1 MSKFKDLFL
10 IVEGGHFSDREI
22 KKENK
27 KKVRGKDMTKFF
39 VKKPY
44 FVLVTVI
51 IVLVI
56 GFVSLGEMQTDLLPK
71 MELPYMAV
79 ITTEVGAS
87 PEKVESDVVKPME
100 STLGTINGVE
110 KLTSTS
116 ANNYGMLMLEF
127 AEDTNMEAALVRVS
141 KALNSLDLPEGCGT
155 PNIMEISADM
165 MATMYAS
172 VSYEGKDIKELSSFT
187 EQTVK
192 PYLERQDGVASVSA
206 NGLIQDHVEIRLNE
220 KKIER
225 MNDKILGQTNDKLL
239 EASDKIEEAKAS
251 LKKSKEQLKKQEKT
265 LSSKQE
271 ETNTKLAEAQT
282 KLAEALS
289 QKAAYEAELNSL
301 KASQSALKAEKKAYK
316 DAGLEKTY
324 KTLNNT
330 FKSLNATMGEA
341 AKQMGIT
348 IPSSVKEAIQHPKQ
362 FEAFVSWMEQMGY
375 GEQFSKLTIDSLKQM
390 YKAVEVRLP
399 QIDTELSNLQV
410 KIKVQKAIIDK
421 LNEQMKGLDEQQSKL
436 IAGGYSAAA
445 GFGSGQAQIAAGKT
459 QIESAEKELKDSED
473 KLEDSR
479 KAARENAN
487 IDTLLSL
494 DTLSAMISAQNFSMP
509 AGYIEDKSSHQ
520 WLVEVG
526 DNFTNEKQLKNLVL
540 TKIDGVGKIRVK
552 DIADITVVDNQGD
565 AYSKVNGENAILLS
579 VFKGST
585 ANTSTVSKGIQNS
598 FKDLEK
604 KYKGLSFT
612 TIMNQGDY
620 INIIIKSVLSSILLG
635 AVLAIIVL
643 ALFLKDIRPTI
654 VVAFSI
660 PFSVLFAI
668 IIMYFTGIN
677 INVMSLAGLCLGIG
691 MLVDNSIVVMENIYR
706 FRNEGMSASKAAVR
720 GTAQVAGPILASTI
734 TTICVFLPMVYT
746 SGMVSQLLMPFAFT
760 ISYALI
766 ASLLVALTVVPT
778 MGSVL
783 LRKTKD
789 VKQPWFDKIK
799 DVYGKVLELALR
811 FKIVPLAIS
820 IVLLVLCVMQSMRTG
835 IVMMDDMDSNQIAVS
850 MTLDDNVKKE
860 NAYKTADEVMGILT
874 EIDGIKKVSALDG
887 NASVTS
893 SMLGTGTTDNY
904 TSFSFNIITEDNIK
918 TTKEFRK
925 IRKEIESKTK
935 RVKCKEITVSSS
947 AMGDMSSLSG
957 GGLSVN
963 VYGENQQKLI
973 KISEDVI
980 KMMKEISEVKTAS
993 NGIESAD
1000 KMLHLK
1006 IDRNKAAEHGLTI
1019 AQIYQ
1024 EILKHTTTE
1033 KNAITLN
1040 MDEKDVE
1047 VNLINE
1053 TDKLTY
1059 ENILDMKIETTEKNS
1074 DGEDEKHTYKLS
1086 DFASEDD
1093 GYSMDNITRENQKPY
1108 LTVTAEIDE
1117 NANATLLS
1125 RKLQNKIDKYKA
1137 PGGYEVE
1144 LSGDATQTTDMLK
1157 QMGKALALGFMLIYL
1172 VMVAQFQSL
1181 LSPFIVIF
1189 TVPLAFTGGMIG
1201 LGFFGMSISAMALMG
1216 FMILM
1221 GTVVN
1226 NGIVFVDYVNQLR
1239 IGGMSKR
1246 EALIETGKTRMRP
1259 ILMTA
1264 LTTILSMSVM
1274 VFSQDAGNAMQ
1285 KGMAVVVAFG
1295 LLYATL
1301 MTLFI
1306 VPVMYDILYRKQ
1318 PKVID
1323 VEDSDL

>member
-1 MSKFKDLFL
+1 
-10 IVEGGHFSDREI
+10 
-22 KKENK
+22 
-27 KKVRGKDMTKFF
+27 
-39 VKKPY
+39 
-44 FVLVTVI
+44 
-51 IVLVI
+51 
-56 GFVSLGEMQTDLLPK
+56 
-71 MELPYMAV
+71 
-79 ITTEVGAS
+79 
-87 PEKVESDVVKPME
+87 
-100 STLGTINGVE
+100 
-110 KLTSTS
+110 
-116 ANNYGMLMLEF
+116 
-127 AEDTNMEAALVRVS
+127 
-141 KALNSLDLPEGCGT
+141 
-155 PNIMEISADM
+155 
-165 MATMYAS
+165 
-172 VSYEGKDIKELSSFT
+172 
-187 EQTVK
+187 
-192 PYLERQDGVASVSA
+192 
-206 NGLIQDHVEIRLNE
+206 
-220 KKIER
+220 
-225 MNDKILGQTNDKLL
+225 
-239 EASDKIEEAKAS
+239 
-251 LKKSKEQLKKQEKT
+251 
-265 LSSKQE
+265 
-271 ETNTKLAEAQT
+271 
-282 KLAEALS
+282 
-289 QKAAYEAELNSL
+289 
-301 KASQSALKAEKKAYK
+301 
-316 DAGLEKTY
+316 
-324 KTLNNT
+324 
-330 FKSLNATMGEA
+330 
-341 AKQMGIT
+341 
-348 IPSSVKEAIQHPKQ
+348 
-362 FEAFVSWMEQMGY
+362 
-375 GEQFSKLTIDSLKQM
+375 
-390 YKAVEVRLP
+390 
-399 QIDTELSNLQV
+399 
-410 KIKVQKAIIDK
+410 
-421 LNEQMKGLDEQQSKL
+421 MKGLDKQQSKL

-445 GFGSGQAQIAAGKT
+445 GFGAGQAQIAAGKT
-459 QIESAEKELKDSED
+459 QIESAQKELDDAED

-487 IDTLLSL
+487 IDALLSL
-494 DTLSAMISAQNFSMP
+494 DTLSTMISAQNFSMP
-509 AGYIEDKSSHQ
+509 AGYIEDKSDHQ

-526 DNFTNEKQLKNLVL
+526 DNFTNEKQLNNLVL

-552 DIADITVVDNQGD
+552 DVADVTVVDNQGE

-585 ANTSTVSKGIQNS
+585 SNTSTVSKGIQNA
-598 FKDLEK
+598 FKKLEQ
-604 KYKGLSFT
+604 KYKGLSFAI
-612 TIMNQGDY
+612 IMNQGEY
-620 INIIIKSVLSSILLG
+620 INIIIKSVLNSILLG

-654 VVAFSI
+654 IVAFSI

-691 MLVDNSIVVMENIYR
+691 MLVDNSIVVMENVYR
-706 FRNEGMSASKAAVR
+706 FSNEGMSAPKAAVR
-720 GTAQVAGPILASTI
+720 GTAQVAGPILASTL

-746 SGMVSQLLMPFAFT
+746 SGMVSQLLIPFAFT

-778 MGSVL
+778 MGSVI
-783 LRKTKD
+783 LRKAKEI
-789 VKQPWFDKIK
+789 KQPWFEKIK
-799 DVYGKVLELALR
+799 DIYGNILELALR
-811 FKIVPLAIS
+811 FKIVPLLIS
-820 IVLLVLCVMQSMRTG
+820 IALLIICVMQSMRTG

-850 MTLDDNVKKE
+850 MTLEDTIKKE
-860 NAYKTADEVMGILT
+860 KAYQTADEVMGILT
-874 EIDGIKKVSALDG
+874 GIDGIKKVAGLDG

-893 SMLGTGTTDNY
+893 SMMETGATDNY
-904 TSFSFNIITEDNIK
+904 TTFTFNIITEENIK

-925 IRKEIESKTK
+925 IRKDIENKTK
-935 RVKCKEITVSSS
+935 NVRCKNLTVSSS
-947 AMGDMSSLSG
+947 AIGDMSTLIG

-973 KISEDVI
+973 KISEDVV
-980 KMMKEISEVKTAS
+980 KMMKNISGVKTAT
-993 NGIESAD
+993 NGIETAD

-1006 IDRNKAAEHGLTI
+1006 INRNKAAEHGLTI

-1024 EILKHTTTE
+1024 EIAKHTTTE

-1040 MDEKDVE
+1040 MDDKDVE

-1086 DFASEDD
+1086 EFASEDD
-1093 GYSMDNITRENQKPY
+1093 GYSMESITRENQKPY
-1108 LTVTAEIDE
+1108 LTVTAELEE

-1125 RKLQNKIDKYKA
+1125 RKLQEKIDKYKA
-1137 PGGYEVE
+1137 PDGYEVE
-1144 LSGDATQTTDMLK
+1144 LAGDATQTTEMLK
-1157 QMGKALALGFMLIYL
+1157 QMGKALALGFLLIYL
-1172 VMVAQFQSL
+1172 IMVAQFQSL

-1201 LGFFGMSISAMALMG
+1201 LGIFHLSISSMALMG

-1239 IGGMSKR
+1239 MGGMAKK

-1306 VPVMYDILYRKQ
+1306 IPVMYDILYRKQ
-1318 PKVID
+1318 PKEID
-1323 VEDSDL
+1323 IDDTDL

>member
-1 MSKFKDLFL
+1 
-10 IVEGGHFSDREI
+10 
-22 KKENK
+22 
-27 KKVRGKDMTKFF
+27 
-39 VKKPY
+39 
-44 FVLVTVI
+44 
-51 IVLVI
+51 
-56 GFVSLGEMQTDLLPK
+56 
-71 MELPYMAV
+71 
-79 ITTEVGAS
+79 
-87 PEKVESDVVKPME
+87 
-100 STLGTINGVE
+100 
-110 KLTSTS
+110 
-116 ANNYGMLMLEF
+116 
-127 AEDTNMEAALVRVS
+127 
-141 KALNSLDLPEGCGT
+141 
-155 PNIMEISADM
+155 
-165 MATMYAS
+165 
-172 VSYEGKDIKELSSFT
+172 
-187 EQTVK
+187 
-192 PYLERQDGVASVSA
+192 
-206 NGLIQDHVEIRLNE
+206 
-220 KKIER
+220 
-225 MNDKILGQTNDKLL
+225 
-239 EASDKIEEAKAS
+239 
-251 LKKSKEQLKKQEKT
+251 
-265 LSSKQE
+265 
-271 ETNTKLAEAQT
+271 
-282 KLAEALS
+282 
-289 QKAAYEAELNSL
+289 
-301 KASQSALKAEKKAYK
+301 
-316 DAGLEKTY
+316 
-324 KTLNNT
+324 
-330 FKSLNATMGEA
+330 
-341 AKQMGIT
+341 
-348 IPSSVKEAIQHPKQ
+348 
-362 FEAFVSWMEQMGY
+362 MGY

-390 YKAVEVRLP
+390 YKVVEVRLP
-399 QIDTELSNLQV
+399 QIDTELSNLKI
-410 KIKVQKAIIDK
+410 KIKVQKTIIDK
-421 LNEQMKGLDEQQSKL
+421 LKEQMKGLDKQQSKL

-445 GFGSGQAQIAAGKT
+445 GFGAGQAQIAAGKT
-459 QIESAEKELKDSED
+459 QIESAQKELDDAED

-487 IDTLLSL
+487 IDALLSL
-494 DTLSAMISAQNFSMP
+494 DTLSTMISAQNFSMP
-509 AGYIEDKSSHQ
+509 AGYIEDKSDHQ

-526 DNFTNEKQLKNLVL
+526 DNFTNEKQLNNLVL

-552 DIADITVVDNQGD
+552 DVADVTVVDNQGE

-585 ANTSTVSKGIQNS
+585 SNTSTVSKGIQNA
-598 FKDLEK
+598 FKKLEQ
-604 KYKGLSFT
+604 KYKGLSFAI
-612 TIMNQGDY
+612 IMNQGEY
-620 INIIIKSVLSSILLG
+620 INIIIKSVLNSILLG

-654 VVAFSI
+654 IVAFSI

-691 MLVDNSIVVMENIYR
+691 MLVDNSIVVMENVYR
-706 FRNEGMSASKAAVR
+706 FSNEGMPAPKAAVR
-720 GTAQVAGPILASTI
+720 GTAQVAGPILASTL

-746 SGMVSQLLMPFAFT
+746 SGMVSQLLIPFAFT

-778 MGSVL
+778 MGSVI
-783 LRKTKD
+783 LRKAKEI
-789 VKQPWFDKIK
+789 KQPWFEKIK
-799 DVYGKVLELALR
+799 DIYGNILELALR
-811 FKIVPLAIS
+811 FKIIPLLIS
-820 IVLLVLCVMQSMRTG
+820 IVLLIICVMQSMRTG

-850 MTLDDNVKKE
+850 MTLEDTIKKE
-860 NAYKTADEVMGILT
+860 KAYQTADEVMGILT
-874 EIDGIKKVSALDG
+874 GIDGIKKVAGLDG

-893 SMLGTGTTDNY
+893 SMMETGATDNY
-904 TSFSFNIITEDNIK
+904 TTFTFNIITEENIK

-925 IRKEIESKTK
+925 IRKDIENKTK
-935 RVKCKEITVSSS
+935 NVRCKKLTVSSS
-947 AMGDMSSLSG
+947 AIGDMSTLSG

-973 KISEDVI
+973 KISEDVV
-980 KMMKEISEVKTAS
+980 KMMKNIPGVKTAT
-993 NGIESAD
+993 NGIETAD

-1006 IDRNKAAEHGLTI
+1006 INRNKAAEHGLTI

-1024 EILKHTTTE
+1024 EIAKHTTTE

-1040 MDEKDVE
+1040 MDDKDVE

-1086 DFASEDD
+1086 EFASEDD
-1093 GYSMDNITRENQKPY
+1093 GYSMESITRENQKPY
-1108 LTVTAEIDE
+1108 LTVTAELEE

-1125 RKLQNKIDKYKA
+1125 RKLQEKIDKYKA
-1137 PGGYEVE
+1137 PDGYEVE
-1144 LSGDATQTTDMLK
+1144 LAGDATQTTEMLK
-1157 QMGKALALGFMLIYL
+1157 QMGKALALGFLLIYL
-1172 VMVAQFQSL
+1172 IMVAQFQSL

-1201 LGFFGMSISAMALMG
+1201 LGIFHLSISSMALMG

-1239 IGGMSKR
+1239 MGGMAKK

-1318 PKVID
+1318 PKEID
-1323 VEDSDL
+1323 IDDTDL

>member
-1 MSKFKDLFL
+1 
-10 IVEGGHFSDREI
+10 
-22 KKENK
+22 
-27 KKVRGKDMTKFF
+27 MTKFF

-51 IVLVI
+51 VVLVV
-56 GFVSLGEMQTDLLPK
+56 GFVSLSEMQTDLLPEL
-71 MELPYMAV
+71 ELPYMAV

-87 PEKVESDVVKPME
+87 PEKVENDVIKPME

-141 KALNSLDLPEGCGT
+141 KALNSLSLPEGCGT

-172 VSYEGKDIKELSSFT
+172 VSYEGKDIKELSNFAEKT
-187 EQTVK
+187 IK

-206 NGLIQDHVEIRLNE
+206 NGLIEDHVEIRLNE
-220 KKIER
+220 KKIDQ

-239 EASDKIEEAKAS
+239 EASEKIEDARAS

-265 LSSKQE
+265 LSGKQQ
-271 ETNTKLAEAQT
+271 ETNQKLAEAQT

-316 DAGLEKTY
+316 EAGLEKTY
-324 KTLNNT
+324 HTLNNT
-330 FKSLNATMGEA
+330 FKNLNVTMGEA

-348 IPSSVKEAIQHPKQ
+348 IPESVKEAINHPKQ
-362 FEAFVSWMEQMGY
+362 FEAFVSWMEQIGY

-399 QIDTELSNLQV
+399 QIDTELSNLKI
-410 KIKVQKAIIDK
+410 KIKVQKTIINK
-421 LNEQMKGLDEQQSKL
+421 LKEQMKGLDKQQSKL

-445 GFGSGQAQIAAGKT
+445 GFGAGQAQIAAGKT
-459 QIESAEKELKDSED
+459 QIESAQKELDDAEE

-487 IDTLLSL
+487 IDALLSL
-494 DTLSAMISAQNFSMP
+494 DTLSTMISAQNFSMP
-509 AGYIEDKSSHQ
+509 AGYIEDKSDHQ

-526 DNFTNEKQLKNLVL
+526 DNFTNEKQLNNLVL

-552 DIADITVVDNQGD
+552 DVADVTVVDNQGE

-585 ANTSTVSKGIQNS
+585 SNTSTVSKEIQNA
-598 FKDLEK
+598 FKKLEQ
-604 KYKGLSFT
+604 KYKGLSFAI
-612 TIMNQGDY
+612 IMNQGEY
-620 INIIIKSVLSSILLG
+620 INIIIKSVLNSILLG

-654 VVAFSI
+654 IVAFSI

-691 MLVDNSIVVMENIYR
+691 MLVDNSIVVMENVYR
-706 FRNEGMSASKAAVR
+706 FSNEGMSAPKAAVR
-720 GTAQVAGPILASTI
+720 GTAQVAGPILASTL

-746 SGMVSQLLMPFAFT
+746 SGMVSQLLIPFAFT

-778 MGSVL
+778 MGSVI
-783 LRKTKD
+783 LRKAKEI
-789 VKQPWFDKIK
+789 KQPWFEKIK
-799 DVYGKVLELALR
+799 DIYGNILELALR
-811 FKIVPLAIS
+811 FKIVPLLIS
-820 IVLLVLCVMQSMRTG
+820 IALLVICVMQSMRTG

-850 MTLDDNVKKE
+850 MTLEDTIKKE
-860 NAYKTADEVMGILT
+860 KAYQTADEVMGILT
-874 EIDGIKKVSALDG
+874 GIDGIKKVAGLDG

-893 SMLGTGTTDNY
+893 SMMETGATDNY
-904 TSFSFNIITEDNIK
+904 TTFTFNIITEENIK

-925 IRKEIESKTK
+925 IRKDIENKTK
-935 RVKCKEITVSSS
+935 NVRCKNLTVSSS
-947 AMGDMSSLSG
+947 AIGDMSTLIG

-973 KISEDVI
+973 KISEDVV
-980 KMMKEISEVKTAS
+980 KMMKNISGVKTAT
-993 NGIESAD
+993 NGIETAD

-1006 IDRNKAAEHGLTI
+1006 INRNKAAEHGLTI

-1024 EILKHTTTE
+1024 EIAKHTTTE

-1040 MDEKDVE
+1040 MDDKDVE

-1086 DFASEDD
+1086 EFASEDD
-1093 GYSMDNITRENQKPY
+1093 GYSMESITRENQKPY
-1108 LTVTAEIDE
+1108 LTVTAELE
-1117 NANATLLS
+1117 ESANATLLS
-1125 RKLQNKIDKYKA
+1125 RK
-1137 PGGYEVE
+1137 PFTF
-1144 LSGDATQTTDMLK
+1144 SS
-1157 QMGKALALGFMLIYL
+1157 LALI
-1172 VMVAQFQSL
+1172 
-1181 LSPFIVIF
+1181 
-1189 TVPLAFTGGMIG
+1189 
-1201 LGFFGMSISAMALMG
+1201 
-1216 FMILM
+1216 
-1221 GTVVN
+1221 
-1226 NGIVFVDYVNQLR
+1226 
-1239 IGGMSKR
+1239 
-1246 EALIETGKTRMRP
+1246 
-1259 ILMTA
+1259 
-1264 LTTILSMSVM
+1264 
-1274 VFSQDAGNAMQ
+1274 
-1285 KGMAVVVAFG
+1285 
-1295 LLYATL
+1295 
-1301 MTLFI
+1301 
-1306 VPVMYDILYRKQ
+1306 
-1318 PKVID
+1318 
-1323 VEDSDL
+1323 

>member
-1 MSKFKDLFL
+1 M
-10 IVEGGHFSDREI
+10 
-22 KKENK
+22 
-27 KKVRGKDMTKFF
+27 
-39 VKKPY
+39 
-44 FVLVTVI
+44 
-51 IVLVI
+51 
-56 GFVSLGEMQTDLLPK
+56 
-71 MELPYMAV
+71 
-79 ITTEVGAS
+79 
-87 PEKVESDVVKPME
+87 
-100 STLGTINGVE
+100 
-110 KLTSTS
+110 
-116 ANNYGMLMLEF
+116 
-127 AEDTNMEAALVRVS
+127 
-141 KALNSLDLPEGCGT
+141 
-155 PNIMEISADM
+155 
-165 MATMYAS
+165 
-172 VSYEGKDIKELSSFT
+172 
-187 EQTVK
+187 
-192 PYLERQDGVASVSA
+192 ASVSA
-206 NGLIQDHVEIRLNE
+206 NGLIEDHVEIRLNE
-220 KKIER
+220 KKIDQ

-239 EASDKIEEAKAS
+239 EASEKIEDARAS
-251 LKKSKEQLKKQEKT
+251 LKKSIEQLKKQEKT
-265 LSSKQE
+265 LSGKQQ
-271 ETNTKLAEAQT
+271 ETNQKLAEAQT

-316 DAGLEKTY
+316 EAGLEKTY
-324 KTLNNT
+324 HTLNNT
-330 FKSLNATMGEA
+330 FKNLNVTMGEA

-348 IPSSVKEAIQHPKQ
+348 IPESVKEAVNHPKQ
-362 FEAFVSWMEQMGY
+362 FEAFVSWMEQIGY

-399 QIDTELSNLQV
+399 QIDTELSNLKI
-410 KIKVQKAIIDK
+410 KIKVQKTIIDK
-421 LNEQMKGLDEQQSKL
+421 LKEQMKGLDKQQSKL

-445 GFGSGQAQIAAGKT
+445 GFGAGQAQIAAGKT
-459 QIESAEKELKDSED
+459 QIESAQKELDDAED

-487 IDTLLSL
+487 IDALLSL
-494 DTLSAMISAQNFSMP
+494 DTLSTMISAQNFSMP
-509 AGYIEDKSSHQ
+509 AGYIEDKSDHQ

-526 DNFTNEKQLKNLVL
+526 DNFTNEKQLNNLVL

-552 DIADITVVDNQGD
+552 DVADVTVVDNQGE

-585 ANTSTVSKGIQNS
+585 SNTSTVSKGIQNA
-598 FKDLEK
+598 FKKLEQ
-604 KYKGLSFT
+604 KYKGLSFAI
-612 TIMNQGDY
+612 IMNQGEY
-620 INIIIKSVLSSILLG
+620 INIIIKSVLNSILLG

-654 VVAFSI
+654 IVAFSI

-691 MLVDNSIVVMENIYR
+691 MLVDNSIVVMENVYR
-706 FRNEGMSASKAAVR
+706 FSNEGMSAPKAAVR
-720 GTAQVAGPILASTI
+720 GTAQVAGPILASTL

-746 SGMVSQLLMPFAFT
+746 SGMVSQLLIPFAFT

-778 MGSVL
+778 MGSVI
-783 LRKTKD
+783 LRKAKEI
-789 VKQPWFDKIK
+789 KQPWFEKIK
-799 DVYGKVLELALR
+799 DIYGNILELALR
-811 FKIVPLAIS
+811 FKIVPLLIS
-820 IVLLVLCVMQSMRTG
+820 IVLLIICVMQSMQTG

-850 MTLDDNVKKE
+850 MTLEDTIKKE
-860 NAYKTADEVMGILT
+860 KAYQTADEVMGILT
-874 EIDGIKKVSALDG
+874 GIDGIKKVAGLDG

-893 SMLGTGTTDNY
+893 SMMETGATDNY
-904 TSFSFNIITEDNIK
+904 TTFTFNIITEENIK

-925 IRKEIESKTK
+925 IRKDIENKTK
-935 RVKCKEITVSSS
+935 NVRCKKLTVSSS
-947 AMGDMSSLSG
+947 AIGDMSTLSG

-973 KISEDVI
+973 KISEDVV
-980 KMMKEISEVKTAS
+980 KMMKNISGVKTAT
-993 NGIESAD
+993 NGIETAD

-1006 IDRNKAAEHGLTI
+1006 INRNKAAEHGLTI

-1024 EILKHTTTE
+1024 EIAKHTTTE

-1040 MDEKDVE
+1040 MDDKDVE

-1086 DFASEDD
+1086 EFASEDD
-1093 GYSMDNITRENQKPY
+1093 GYSMESITRENQKPY
-1108 LTVTAEIDE
+1108 LTVTAELEE

-1125 RKLQNKIDKYKA
+1125 RKLQEKIDKYKA
-1137 PGGYEVE
+1137 PDGYEVE
-1144 LSGDATQTTDMLK
+1144 LAGDATQTTEMLK
-1157 QMGKALALGFMLIYL
+1157 QMGKALALGFLLIYL
-1172 VMVAQFQSL
+1172 IMVAQFQSL

-1201 LGFFGMSISAMALMG
+1201 LGIFHLSISSMALMG

-1239 IGGMSKR
+1239 MGGMAKK

-1306 VPVMYDILYRKQ
+1306 IPVMYDILYRKQ
-1318 PKVID
+1318 PKEID
-1323 VEDSDL
+1323 IDDTDL

>member
-1 MSKFKDLFL
+1 
-10 IVEGGHFSDREI
+10 
-22 KKENK
+22 
-27 KKVRGKDMTKFF
+27 MTKFF

-51 IVLVI
+51 IVLVV
-56 GFVSLGEMQTDLLPK
+56 GFVSLGEMQTDLLPEL
-71 MELPYMAV
+71 ELPYMAV

-87 PEKVESDVVKPME
+87 PEKVENDVIKPME
-100 STLGTINGVE
+100 STLGTISGVE

-141 KALNSLDLPEGCGT
+141 KALNSLSLPEGCGT

-172 VSYEGKDIKELSSFT
+172 VSYEGKDIKELSNFA
-187 EQTVK
+187 EKTVK

-206 NGLIQDHVEIRLNE
+206 NGLIEDHVEIRLNE

-239 EASDKIEEAKAS
+239 EASEKIEDARAS

-265 LSSKQE
+265 LSGKQQ
-271 ETNTKLAEAQT
+271 ETNQKLAEAQT

-316 DAGLEKTY
+316 EAGLEKTY
-324 KTLNNT
+324 HTLNNT
-330 FKSLNATMGEA
+330 FKNLNVTMGEA

-348 IPSSVKEAIQHPKQ
+348 IPESVKEAINHPKQ
-362 FEAFVSWMEQMGY
+362 FEAFVSWMEQIGY

-399 QIDTELSNLQV
+399 QIDTELSNLKI
-410 KIKVQKAIIDK
+410 KIKVQKTIIDK
-421 LNEQMKGLDEQQSKL
+421 LKEQMKGLDKQQSKL

-445 GFGSGQAQIAAGKT
+445 GFGAGQAQIAAGKT
-459 QIESAEKELKDSED
+459 QIESAQKELDDAED

-487 IDTLLSL
+487 IDALLSL
-494 DTLSAMISAQNFSMP
+494 DTLSTMISAQNFSMP
-509 AGYIEDKSSHQ
+509 AGYIEDKSDHQ

-526 DNFTNEKQLKNLVL
+526 DNFTNEKQLNNLVL

-552 DIADITVVDNQGD
+552 DVADVTVVDNQGE

-585 ANTSTVSKGIQNS
+585 SNTSTVSKGIQNA
-598 FKDLEK
+598 FKKLEQ
-604 KYKGLSFT
+604 KYKGLSFAI
-612 TIMNQGDY
+612 IMNQGEY
-620 INIIIKSVLSSILLG
+620 INIIIKSVLNSILLG

-654 VVAFSI
+654 IVAFSI

-691 MLVDNSIVVMENIYR
+691 MLVDNSIVVMENVYR
-706 FRNEGMSASKAAVR
+706 FSNEGMSAPKAAVR
-720 GTAQVAGPILASTI
+720 GTAQVAGPILASTL

-746 SGMVSQLLMPFAFT
+746 SGMVSQLLIPFAFT

-778 MGSVL
+778 MGSVI
-783 LRKTKD
+783 LRKAKEI
-789 VKQPWFDKIK
+789 KQPWFEKIK
-799 DVYGKVLELALR
+799 DIYGNILELALR
-811 FKIVPLAIS
+811 FKIVPLLIS
-820 IVLLVLCVMQSMRTG
+820 IVLLIICVMQSMRTG

-850 MTLDDNVKKE
+850 MTLEDTIKKE
-860 NAYKTADEVMGILT
+860 KAYQTADEVMGILT
-874 EIDGIKKVSALDG
+874 GIDGIKKVAGLDG

-893 SMLGTGTTDNY
+893 SMMETGATDNY
-904 TSFSFNIITEDNIK
+904 TTFTFNIITEENIK

-925 IRKEIESKTK
+925 IRKDIENKTK
-935 RVKCKEITVSSS
+935 NVRCKKLTVSSS
-947 AMGDMSSLSG
+947 AIGDMS
-957 GGLSVN
+957 
-963 VYGENQQKLI
+963 
-973 KISEDVI
+973 
-980 KMMKEISEVKTAS
+980 TP
-993 NGIESAD
+993 
-1000 KMLHLK
+1000 
-1006 IDRNKAAEHGLTI
+1006 
-1019 AQIYQ
+1019 QIYQ
-1024 EILKHTTTE
+1024 EIAKHTTTE

-1040 MDEKDVE
+1040 MDDKDVE

-1086 DFASEDD
+1086 EFASEDD
-1093 GYSMDNITRENQKPY
+1093 GYSMESITRENQKPY
-1108 LTVTAEIDE
+1108 LTVTAELEE

-1125 RKLQNKIDKYKA
+1125 RKLQEKIDKYKA
-1137 PGGYEVE
+1137 PDGYEVE
-1144 LSGDATQTTDMLK
+1144 LAGDATQTTEMLK
-1157 QMGKALALGFMLIYL
+1157 QMGKALALGFLLIYL
-1172 VMVAQFQSL
+1172 IMVAQFQSL

-1201 LGFFGMSISAMALMG
+1201 LGIFHLSISSMALMG

-1239 IGGMSKR
+1239 MGGMAKK

-1318 PKVID
+1318 PKEID
-1323 VEDSDL
+1323 IDDTDL

>member
-1 MSKFKDLFL
+1 
-10 IVEGGHFSDREI
+10 
-22 KKENK
+22 
-27 KKVRGKDMTKFF
+27 MTKFF

-51 IVLVI
+51 VVLVV
-56 GFVSLGEMQTDLLPK
+56 GFVSLSEMQTDLLPEL
-71 MELPYMAV
+71 ELPYMAV

-87 PEKVESDVVKPME
+87 PEKVENDVIKPME

-127 AEDTNMEAALVRVS
+127 AEDANMEAALVRVS
-141 KALNSLDLPEGCGT
+141 KALNSLSLPEGCGT

-172 VSYEGKDIKELSSFT
+172 VSYEGKDIKELSNFAEKT
-187 EQTVK
+187 IK

-206 NGLIQDHVEIRLNE
+206 NGLIEDHVEIRLNE
-220 KKIER
+220 KKINQ

-251 LKKSKEQLKKQEKT
+251 LKKSKEKQEKT
-265 LSSKQE
+265 LSGKQQ
-271 ETNTKLAEAQT
+271 ETNQKLAEAQT

-316 DAGLEKTY
+316 EAGLEKTY
-324 KTLNNT
+324 HTLNNT
-330 FKSLNATMGEA
+330 FKNLNVTMGEA

-348 IPSSVKEAIQHPKQ
+348 IPESVKEAVNHPKQ

-390 YKAVEVRLP
+390 YKVVEVRLP
-399 QIDTELSNLQV
+399 QIDTELSNLKI
-410 KIKVQKAIIDK
+410 KIKVQKTIIDK
-421 LNEQMKGLDEQQSKL
+421 LKEQMKGLDKQQSKL

-445 GFGSGQAQIAAGKT
+445 GFGAGQAQIAAGKT
-459 QIESAEKELKDSED
+459 QIESAQKELDDAED

-487 IDTLLSL
+487 IDALLSL
-494 DTLSAMISAQNFSMP
+494 DTLSTMISAQNFSMP
-509 AGYIEDKSSHQ
+509 AGYIEDKSDHQ

-526 DNFTNEKQLKNLVL
+526 DNFTNEKQLNNLVL

-552 DIADITVVDNQGD
+552 DVADVTVVDNQGE

-585 ANTSTVSKGIQNS
+585 SNTSTVSKGIQNA
-598 FKDLEK
+598 FKKLEQ
-604 KYKGLSFT
+604 KYKGLSFAI
-612 TIMNQGDY
+612 IMNQGEY
-620 INIIIKSVLSSILLG
+620 INIIIKSVLNSILLG

-654 VVAFSI
+654 IVAFSI

-691 MLVDNSIVVMENIYR
+691 MLVDNSIVVMENVYR
-706 FRNEGMSASKAAVR
+706 FSNEGMPAPKAAVR
-720 GTAQVAGPILASTI
+720 GTAQVAGPILASTL

-746 SGMVSQLLMPFAFT
+746 SGMVSQLLIPFAFT

-778 MGSVL
+778 MGSVI
-783 LRKTKD
+783 LRKAKEI
-789 VKQPWFDKIK
+789 KQPWFEKIK
-799 DVYGKVLELALR
+799 DIYGNILELALR
-811 FKIVPLAIS
+811 FKIIPLLIS
-820 IVLLVLCVMQSMRTG
+820 IVLLIICVMQSMRTG

-850 MTLDDNVKKE
+850 MTLEDTIKKE
-860 NAYKTADEVMGILT
+860 KAYQTADEVMGILT
-874 EIDGIKKVSALDG
+874 GIDGIKKVAGLDG

-893 SMLGTGTTDNY
+893 SMMETGATDNY
-904 TSFSFNIITEDNIK
+904 TTFTFNIITEENIK

-925 IRKEIESKTK
+925 IRKDIENKTK
-935 RVKCKEITVSSS
+935 NVRCKKLTVSSS
-947 AMGDMSSLSG
+947 AIGDMSTLSG

-973 KISEDVI
+973 KISEDVV
-980 KMMKEISEVKTAS
+980 KMMKNIPGVKTAT
-993 NGIESAD
+993 NGIETAD

-1006 IDRNKAAEHGLTI
+1006 INRNKAAEHGLTI

-1024 EILKHTTTE
+1024 EIAKHTTTE

-1040 MDEKDVE
+1040 MDDKDVE

-1086 DFASEDD
+1086 EFASEDD
-1093 GYSMDNITRENQKPY
+1093 GYSMESITRENQKPY
-1108 LTVTAEIDE
+1108 LTVTAELEE

-1125 RKLQNKIDKYKA
+1125 RKLQEKIDKYKA
-1137 PGGYEVE
+1137 PDGYEVE
-1144 LSGDATQTTDMLK
+1144 LAGDATQTTEMLK
-1157 QMGKALALGFMLIYL
+1157 QMGKALALGFLLIYL
-1172 VMVAQFQSL
+1172 IMVAQFQSL

-1201 LGFFGMSISAMALMG
+1201 LGIFHLSISSMALMG

-1239 IGGMSKR
+1239 MGGMAKK

-1318 PKVID
+1318 PKEID
-1323 VEDSDL
+1323 IDDTDL

>member
-1 MSKFKDLFL
+1 
-10 IVEGGHFSDREI
+10 
-22 KKENK
+22 
-27 KKVRGKDMTKFF
+27 MTKFF

-51 IVLVI
+51 VVLVV
-56 GFVSLGEMQTDLLPK
+56 GFVSLSEMQTDLLPEL
-71 MELPYMAV
+71 ELPYMAV

-87 PEKVESDVVKPME
+87 PEKVENDVIKPME

-127 AEDTNMEAALVRVS
+127 AEDANMEAALVRVS
-141 KALNSLDLPEGCGT
+141 KALNSLSLPEGCGT

-172 VSYEGKDIKELSSFT
+172 VSYEGKDIKELSNFAEKT
-187 EQTVK
+187 IK

-206 NGLIQDHVEIRLNE
+206 NGLIEDHVEIRLNE
-220 KKIER
+220 KKINQ
-225 MNDKILGQTNDKLL
+225 MNDKILGHKNDKLL
-239 EASDKIEEAKAS
+239 ESSEKIEDARAS

-265 LSSKQE
+265 LSGKQQ
-271 ETNTKLAEAQT
+271 ETNQKLAEAQT

-316 DAGLEKTY
+316 EAGLEKTY
-324 KTLNNT
+324 HTLNNT
-330 FKSLNATMGEA
+330 FKNLNVTMGEA

-348 IPSSVKEAIQHPKQ
+348 IPESVKEAVNHPKQ

-390 YKAVEVRLP
+390 YKVVEVRLP
-399 QIDTELSNLQV
+399 QIDTELSNLKI
-410 KIKVQKAIIDK
+410 KIKVQKTIIDK
-421 LNEQMKGLDEQQSKL
+421 LKEQMKGLDKQQSKL

-445 GFGSGQAQIAAGKT
+445 GFGAGQAQIAAGKT
-459 QIESAEKELKDSED
+459 QIESAQKELDDAED

-487 IDTLLSL
+487 IDALLSL
-494 DTLSAMISAQNFSMP
+494 DTLSTMISAQNFSMP
-509 AGYIEDKSSHQ
+509 AGYIEDKSDHQ

-526 DNFTNEKQLKNLVL
+526 DNFTNEKQLNNLVL

-552 DIADITVVDNQGD
+552 DVADVTVVDNQGE

-585 ANTSTVSKGIQNS
+585 SNTSTVSKGIQNA
-598 FKDLEK
+598 FKKLEQ
-604 KYKGLSFT
+604 KYKGLSFAI
-612 TIMNQGDY
+612 IMNQGEY
-620 INIIIKSVLSSILLG
+620 INIIIKSVLNSILLG

-654 VVAFSI
+654 IVAFSI

-691 MLVDNSIVVMENIYR
+691 MLVDNSIVVMENVYR
-706 FRNEGMSASKAAVR
+706 FSNEGMPAPKAAVR
-720 GTAQVAGPILASTI
+720 GTAQVAGPILASTL

-746 SGMVSQLLMPFAFT
+746 SGMVSQLLIPFAFT

-778 MGSVL
+778 MGSVI
-783 LRKTKD
+783 LRKAKEI
-789 VKQPWFDKIK
+789 KQPWFEKIK
-799 DVYGKVLELALR
+799 DIYGNILELALR
-811 FKIVPLAIS
+811 FKIIPLLIS
-820 IVLLVLCVMQSMRTG
+820 IVLLIICVMQSMRTG

-850 MTLDDNVKKE
+850 MTLEDTIKKE
-860 NAYKTADEVMGILT
+860 KAYQTADEVMGILT
-874 EIDGIKKVSALDG
+874 GIDGIKKVAGLDG

-893 SMLGTGTTDNY
+893 SMMETGATDNY
-904 TSFSFNIITEDNIK
+904 TTFTFNIITEENIK

-925 IRKEIESKTK
+925 IRKDIENKTK
-935 RVKCKEITVSSS
+935 NVRCKKLTVSSS
-947 AMGDMSSLSG
+947 AIGDMSTLSG

-973 KISEDVI
+973 KISEDVV
-980 KMMKEISEVKTAS
+980 KMMKNIPGVKTAT
-993 NGIESAD
+993 NGIETAD

-1006 IDRNKAAEHGLTI
+1006 INRNKAAEHGLTI

-1024 EILKHTTTE
+1024 EIAKHTTTE

-1040 MDEKDVE
+1040 MDDKDVE

-1086 DFASEDD
+1086 EFASEDD
-1093 GYSMDNITRENQKPY
+1093 GYSMESITRENQKPY
-1108 LTVTAEIDE
+1108 LTVTAELEE

-1125 RKLQNKIDKYKA
+1125 RKLQEKIDKYKA
-1137 PGGYEVE
+1137 PDGYEVE
-1144 LSGDATQTTDMLK
+1144 LAGDATQTTEMLK
-1157 QMGKALALGFMLIYL
+1157 QMGKALALGFLLIYL
-1172 VMVAQFQSL
+1172 IMVAQFQSL

-1201 LGFFGMSISAMALMG
+1201 LGIFHLSISSMALMG

-1239 IGGMSKR
+1239 MGGMAKK

-1318 PKVID
+1318 PKEID
-1323 VEDSDL
+1323 IDDTDL